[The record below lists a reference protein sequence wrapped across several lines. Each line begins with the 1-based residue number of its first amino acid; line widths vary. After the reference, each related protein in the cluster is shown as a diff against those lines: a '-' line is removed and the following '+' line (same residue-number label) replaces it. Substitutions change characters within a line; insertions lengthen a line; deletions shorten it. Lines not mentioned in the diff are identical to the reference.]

1 MPLTFTETPDPLQL
15 LRLLKGA
22 PLSCLVT
29 LLTQTHRA
37 LTPKRLALLTGYDI
51 IEVYQALDLLQAYGY
66 VVVMPLHR
74 WKPGSSVTDTIDSPP
89 PPNPHPKPCPQPPTF
104 SLN

>member
-1 MPLTFTETPDPLQL
+1 MPLTPTATPDLLHL

-22 PLSCLVT
+22 PLSCLVA
-29 LLTQTHRA
+29 LLTETHRA
-37 LTPKRLALLTGYDI
+37 LTPKSLALHTGYDI
-51 IEVYQALDLLQAYGY
+51 IEVYQALDFLQTYGY

-89 PPNPHPKPCPQPPTF
+89 PPDPHPISRPQPPTF